1 MAEMKALGSESLK
14 TDALQQNPENP
25 RLIFRPDE
33 LEDLLLSIKEI
44 GILMP
49 LTVYPDD
56 DGTYRILDGERRWR
70 CAKKLNMQKVPAY
83 IVEKPTR
90 LNNLLMMF
98 NIHGVR
104 QGWDYLPTA
113 QSLKKVMEIT
123 GKSGEKELAGL
134 TGLQRGVIRRCKRIL
149 SIPEKYQGALLE
161 ELKKPRIY
169 QELSEDLF
177 LEVMDAIASIQSKQP
192 DLLKDFK
199 EDEIIEVFVQKK
211 IEGVVRSVTEF
222 RKVGKI
228 AASTQYGV
236 PEAKVRAAL
245 RSITTKPS
253 VSIDE
258 VYQDI
263 AGQSYK
269 VADLTK
275 RVIKLA
281 DQLESISITN
291 IPKTESKK
299 LIQSLRSLLRTA
311 RQILAKLTR

>member
-1 MAEMKALGSESLK
+1 MPEMKAIGSESLK
-14 TDALQQNPENP
+14 TDALLQNPENP

-33 LEDLLLSIKEI
+33 LEDLLLSIKEN

-49 LTVYPDD
+49 LTVYPED

-70 CAKKLNMQKVPAY
+70 CAKKLNVQEVPAY
-83 IVEKPTR
+83 IVEKPSR

-113 QSLKKVMEIT
+113 LSLKKVMEIT

-149 SIPEKYQGALLE
+149 SIPEKYQRALLE

-199 EDEIIEVFVQKK
+199 EERIIDAFVKKK
-211 IEGVVRSVTEF
+211 IEGVVKSVTEF

-236 PEAKVRAAL
+236 PETKVRAAL
-245 RSITTKPS
+245 RSIALKPS
-253 VSIDE
+253 VSIEE

-263 AGQSYK
+263 AGHSYK

-275 RVIKLA
+275 KANRLA
-281 DQLESISITN
+281 DQLENITLKN
-291 IPKTESKK
+291 VPKSESKK
-299 LIQSLRSLLRTA
+299 LIESLRSLVEKA
-311 RQILAKLTR
+311 REVLSKLTR